1 MSLGGMLKQ
10 IRVNNVGYEGDIN
23 GLILVVVFP
32 RFFFLW
38 RNYKISGG
46 NTRKTLMWKYLN
58 ILAG

>member
-1 MSLGGMLKQ
+1 MLKQ
-10 IRVNNVGYEGDIN
+10 IRVNNVGHEGDIN